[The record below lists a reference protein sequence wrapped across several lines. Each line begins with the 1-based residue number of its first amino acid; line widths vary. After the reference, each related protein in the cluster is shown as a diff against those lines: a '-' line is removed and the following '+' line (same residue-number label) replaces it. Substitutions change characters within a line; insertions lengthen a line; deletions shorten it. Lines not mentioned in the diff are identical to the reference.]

1 MVKKTL
7 FSATVIALMMGSA
20 FAQANLHNFTLPSF
34 NVPPGGFV
42 GGIKFGG
49 QQPFPSGFGAGHL
62 GNLPGFIGGKAGNPP
77 SKPDVQLGDCSKGPC

>member
-7 FSATVIALMMGSA
+7 FSAAVIALITPA
-20 FAQANLHNFTLPSF
+20 FAQANLHNLHLPSI
-34 NVPPGGFV
+34 NIPTGGSV